1 MKNGH
6 YDEQERGMLA
16 KCKALML
23 KDLER
28 RALQD
33 AVKGVRLEWEQ
44 RDGMIQRF
52 IYIAEIRD
60 GREIRYST
68 DREGNDNTQE
78 AGGMEA

>member
-1 MKNGH
+1 MDNGR

-16 KCKALML
+16 KCKATML
-23 KDLER
+23 KDLEQ

-52 IYIAEIRD
+52 IYIVEIRD
-60 GREIRYST
+60 GREIRYSI
-68 DREGNDNTQE
+68 DRNESEKTE
-78 AGGMEA
+78 EMGGYES